1 MGQGVKLS
9 LNKMN
14 QINVGFVLF
23 LVAVTYISNAPLA
36 IFLGIIFSLYFKP
49 DINFISRKVSTIPLQ
64 IGIVILGSTLN
75 IAYILDINPTY
86 IVWIS
91 LFVFFSFFGGLFIG
105 RCLKLNPNITIL
117 LSSGAAICGGTA
129 MVAVAPIIK
138 AKPSELIV
146 SLTIVFM
153 LNAIAIVF
161 FPLIASYFQMGN
173 AEFGAFA
180 ALAIHDTSS
189 VVGAAV
195 QYSPESVE
203 MASVLKLGRTLWL
216 IPLLLVLNYKFNN
229 DMKGAAYPKFIVF
242 FVMAIILNTVFNFSY
257 DTQLILGVISK
268 AFLMAGLFC
277 IGTQTTLIDL
287 KSIEM
292 KPFALSLSLWIL
304 AIPTAYL
311 IISNVSL

>member
-1 MGQGVKLS
+1 MHMTNIAFVFF
-9 LNKMN
+9 
-14 QINVGFVLF
+14 IVIVAIVG
-23 LVAVTYISNAPLA
+23 NAPLA
-36 IFLGIIFSLYFKP
+36 IFLGIIFSIYFKP

-64 IGIVILGSTLN
+64 IGIVILGTTINLSFILN
-75 IAYILDINPTY
+75 INPVY

-91 LFVFFSFFGGLFIG
+91 LFVLFSFFGGLIIG
-105 RCLKLNPNITIL
+105 RVLKLNSNMTIL

-138 AKPSELIV
+138 ARPSELIV

-161 FPLIASYFQMGN
+161 FPIIATYLQMGN
-173 AEFGAFA
+173 EEFGAFA

-189 VVGAAV
+189 VVGAAI

-216 IPLLLVLNYKFNN
+216 IPLLFVLNYKFNKN
-229 DMKGAAYPKFIVF
+229 IGSSSYPKFIVF
-242 FVMAIILNTVFNFSY
+242 FVMAIIFNTIFNFSY
-257 DTQLILGVISK
+257 GTQLMLGVTSK

-287 KSIEM
+287 KSIELR
-292 KPFALSLSLWIL
+292 PFALSLSLWIL

-311 IISNVSL
+311 IINSVSL

>member
-1 MGQGVKLS
+1 
-9 LNKMN
+9 MN
-14 QINVGFVLF
+14 IAFVLF
-23 LVAVTYISNAPLA
+23 VVIVAVVGNAPLA

-49 DINFISRKVSTIPLQ
+49 DINFISRKVSTTPLQ
-64 IGIVILGSTLN
+64 IGIVILGTTINLSF
-75 IAYILDINPTY
+75 ILDINPIY
-86 IVWIS
+86 IVLIS
-91 LFVFFSFFGGLFIG
+91 LFVLFSFFGGLIIG
-105 RCLKLNPNITIL
+105 RVLKLNSNMTIL

-161 FPLIASYFQMGN
+161 FPMIATYLQMGN
-173 AEFGAFA
+173 EEFGAFA

-189 VVGAAV
+189 VVGAAI

-216 IPLLLVLNYKFNN
+216 IPLLFVLNYKFNK
-229 DMKGAAYPKFIVF
+229 DIGSSSYPKFIIF
-242 FVMAIILNTVFNFSY
+242 FVMAIILNTIFNFSY
-257 DTQLILGVISK
+257 ETQLMLGVISK
-268 AFLMAGLFC
+268 AFLMMGLFC
-277 IGTQTTLIDL
+277 IGTQTSLIDL
-287 KSIEM
+287 KSIEL

-311 IISNVSL
+311 IINSVSI

>member
-1 MGQGVKLS
+1 MHMTNIAFVFF
-9 LNKMN
+9 
-14 QINVGFVLF
+14 IVIVAIVG
-23 LVAVTYISNAPLA
+23 NAPLA
-36 IFLGIIFSLYFKP
+36 IFLGIIFSIYFKP

-64 IGIVILGSTLN
+64 IGIVILGTTINLSFILN
-75 IAYILDINPTY
+75 INPVY

-91 LFVFFSFFGGLFIG
+91 LFVLFSFFGGLIIG
-105 RCLKLNPNITIL
+105 RVLKLNSNMTIL

-161 FPLIASYFQMGN
+161 FPMIATYLQMGN
-173 AEFGAFA
+173 EEFGAFA

-189 VVGAAV
+189 VVGAAI

-216 IPLLLVLNYKFNN
+216 IPLLFVLNYKFNKN
-229 DMKGAAYPKFIVF
+229 IGSSSYPKFIVF
-242 FVMAIILNTVFNFSY
+242 FVMAIILNTIFNFSY
-257 DTQLILGVISK
+257 ETQLMFGVISK

-287 KSIEM
+287 KSLELR
-292 KPFALSLSLWIL
+292 PFALSLSLWIL

-311 IISNVSL
+311 IINSVSL

>member
-1 MGQGVKLS
+1 MHMTNIAFVFF
-9 LNKMN
+9 
-14 QINVGFVLF
+14 IVIVAIVG
-23 LVAVTYISNAPLA
+23 NAPLA
-36 IFLGIIFSLYFKP
+36 IFLGIIFSIYFKP
-49 DINFISRKVSTIPLQ
+49 DINFVSRKVSTIPLQ
-64 IGIVILGSTLN
+64 IGIVILGTTINLSFILN
-75 IAYILDINPTY
+75 INPVY
-86 IVWIS
+86 IVLIS
-91 LFVFFSFFGGLFIG
+91 LFVFFSFIGGLIIG
-105 RCLKLNPNITIL
+105 RVLKLNSNMTIL

-161 FPLIASYFQMGN
+161 FPMIATYLQMGN

-189 VVGAAV
+189 VVGAAI

-216 IPLLLVLNYKFNN
+216 IPLLFVLNYKFNK
-229 DMKGAAYPKFIVF
+229 DIGSSSYPKFIVF
-242 FVMAIILNTVFNFSY
+242 FVMAIILNTIFNFSY
-257 DTQLILGVISK
+257 ETQLMLGVISK

-287 KSIEM
+287 KSLELR
-292 KPFALSLSLWIL
+292 PFALSLSLWIL

-311 IISNVSL
+311 IINSVSL

>member
-1 MGQGVKLS
+1 MHI
-9 LNKMN
+9 MN
-14 QINVGFVLF
+14 IAFVLF
-23 LVAVTYISNAPLA
+23 VVIVAVVGNAPLA

-49 DINFISRKVSTIPLQ
+49 DINFISRKVSTTPLQ
-64 IGIVILGSTLN
+64 IGIVILGTTINLSF
-75 IAYILDINPTY
+75 ILDINPIY
-86 IVWIS
+86 IVLIS
-91 LFVFFSFFGGLFIG
+91 LFVLFSFFGGLIIG
-105 RCLKLNPNITIL
+105 RVLKLNSNMTIL

-161 FPLIASYFQMGN
+161 FPMIATYLQMGN
-173 AEFGAFA
+173 EEFGAFA

-189 VVGAAV
+189 VVGAAI

-216 IPLLLVLNYKFNN
+216 IPLLFVLNYKFNK
-229 DMKGAAYPKFIVF
+229 DIGSSSYPKFIIF
-242 FVMAIILNTVFNFSY
+242 FVMAIILNTIFNFSY
-257 DTQLILGVISK
+257 ETQLMLGVISK
-268 AFLMAGLFC
+268 AFLMMGLFC
-277 IGTQTTLIDL
+277 IGTQTSLIDL
-287 KSIEM
+287 KSIEL

-311 IISNVSL
+311 IINSVSI

>member
-1 MGQGVKLS
+1 
-9 LNKMN
+9 MN

-105 RCLKLNPNITIL
+105 RCLKLNPNMTIL

-161 FPLIASYFQMGN
+161 FPLIASYLQMGN
-173 AEFGAFA
+173 AEFGAFV

-229 DMKGAAYPKFIVF
+229 DMRGAAYPKFIVF

>member
-1 MGQGVKLS
+1 MH
-9 LNKMN
+9 M
-14 QINVGFVLF
+14 INIAFVF
-23 LVAVTYISNAPLA
+23 LIVIVAIIGNAPFA
-36 IFLGIIFSLYFKP
+36 IFLGIIFSIYFKP

-64 IGIVILGSTLN
+64 IGIVILGTTINLSFILN
-75 IAYILDINPTY
+75 INPVY

-91 LFVFFSFFGGLFIG
+91 LFVLFSFFGGLIIG
-105 RCLKLNPNITIL
+105 RVLKLNSNMTIL

-138 AKPSELIV
+138 AKPSELIL

-161 FPLIASYFQMGN
+161 FPMIATYLQMGN
-173 AEFGAFA
+173 EEFGAFA

-189 VVGAAV
+189 VVGAAI

-216 IPLLLVLNYKFNN
+216 IPLLFVLNYKFNKN
-229 DMKGAAYPKFIVF
+229 IGSSSYPKFIVF
-242 FVMAIILNTVFNFSY
+242 FVMAIIFNTIFNFSY
-257 DTQLILGVISK
+257 GTQLILGVTSK

-287 KSIEM
+287 KSLELR
-292 KPFALSLSLWIL
+292 PFALSLSLWIL

-311 IISNVSL
+311 IINSVSL

>member
-1 MGQGVKLS
+1 MHMT
-9 LNKMN
+9 N
-14 QINVGFVLF
+14 IAFVF
-23 LVAVTYISNAPLA
+23 LIVIVAIIGNAPFA
-36 IFLGIIFSLYFKP
+36 IFLGIIFSIYFKP

-64 IGIVILGSTLN
+64 IGIVILGTTINLSF
-75 IAYILDINPTY
+75 ILDINPIY
-86 IVWIS
+86 IVLIS
-91 LFVFFSFFGGLFIG
+91 LFVLFSFIGGLIIG
-105 RCLKLNPNITIL
+105 RVLKLNSNMTIL

-161 FPLIASYFQMGN
+161 FPMIATYLQMGN
-173 AEFGAFA
+173 EEFGAFA

-189 VVGAAV
+189 VVGAAI

-216 IPLLLVLNYKFNN
+216 IPLLFVLNYKFNK
-229 DMKGAAYPKFIVF
+229 DIGSSSYPKFIIF
-242 FVMAIILNTVFNFSY
+242 FVMAIILNTIFNFSY
-257 DTQLILGVISK
+257 ETQLMLGVISK
-268 AFLMAGLFC
+268 AFLMVGLFC
-277 IGTQTTLIDL
+277 IGTQTSLIDL
-287 KSIEM
+287 KSIEL

-311 IISNVSL
+311 IINSVGI

>member
-1 MGQGVKLS
+1 MH
-9 LNKMN
+9 M
-14 QINVGFVLF
+14 INIAFVF
-23 LVAVTYISNAPLA
+23 LIVIVAIIGNAPFA
-36 IFLGIIFSLYFKP
+36 IFLGIIFSIYFKP

-64 IGIVILGSTLN
+64 IGIVILGTTINLSFILN
-75 IAYILDINPTY
+75 INPVY

-91 LFVFFSFFGGLFIG
+91 LFVLFSFFGGLIIG
-105 RCLKLNPNITIL
+105 RALKLNSNMTIL

-161 FPLIASYFQMGN
+161 FPIIATYLQMGN
-173 AEFGAFA
+173 EEFGAFA

-189 VVGAAV
+189 VVGAAI

-216 IPLLLVLNYKFNN
+216 IPLLFVLNYKFNK
-229 DMKGAAYPKFIVF
+229 DIGSSSYPKFIIF
-242 FVMAIILNTVFNFSY
+242 FVMAIILNTIFNFSY
-257 DTQLILGVISK
+257 ETQLMLGVISK
-268 AFLMAGLFC
+268 AFLMVGLFC
-277 IGTQTTLIDL
+277 IGTQTSLIDL
-287 KSIEM
+287 KSIEL

-311 IISNVSL
+311 IINSVSL

>member
-1 MGQGVKLS
+1 MHMTNIAFVFF
-9 LNKMN
+9 
-14 QINVGFVLF
+14 IVIVAIVG
-23 LVAVTYISNAPLA
+23 NAPLA
-36 IFLGIIFSLYFKP
+36 IFLGIIFSIYFKP

-64 IGIVILGSTLN
+64 IGIVILGTTINLSFILN
-75 IAYILDINPTY
+75 INPVY

-91 LFVFFSFFGGLFIG
+91 LFVLFSFFGGLIIG
-105 RCLKLNPNITIL
+105 RVLKLNSNMTIL

-161 FPLIASYFQMGN
+161 FPMIATYLQMGN
-173 AEFGAFA
+173 EEFGAFA

-189 VVGAAV
+189 VVGAAI

-216 IPLLLVLNYKFNN
+216 IPLLFVLNYKFNK
-229 DMKGAAYPKFIVF
+229 DIGSSSYPKFIIF
-242 FVMAIILNTVFNFSY
+242 FVMAIILNTIFNFSY
-257 DTQLILGVISK
+257 ETQLMLRVTSK
-268 AFLMAGLFC
+268 AFLMVGLFC
-277 IGTQTTLIDL
+277 IGTQTTLIDI
-287 KSIEM
+287 KSLELR
-292 KPFALSLSLWIL
+292 PFALSLSLWML
-304 AIPTAYL
+304 AIPTAY
-311 IISNVSL
+311 IIINNVSL

>member
-1 MGQGVKLS
+1 MHI
-9 LNKMN
+9 MN
-14 QINVGFVLF
+14 IAFVLF
-23 LVAVTYISNAPLA
+23 IVMVAVVGNAPLS

-49 DINFISRKVSTIPLQ
+49 DINFISRKVSTTPLQ
-64 IGIVILGSTLN
+64 IGIVILGTTINLSF
-75 IAYILDINPTY
+75 ILDINPIY
-86 IVWIS
+86 IVLIS
-91 LFVFFSFFGGLFIG
+91 LFVLFSFFGGLIIG
-105 RCLKLNPNITIL
+105 RVLKLNSNMTIL

-161 FPLIASYFQMGN
+161 FPMIATYLQMGN
-173 AEFGAFA
+173 EEFGAFA

-189 VVGAAV
+189 VVGAAI

-216 IPLLLVLNYKFNN
+216 IPLLFVLNYKFNK
-229 DMKGAAYPKFIVF
+229 DIGSSSYPKFIIF
-242 FVMAIILNTVFNFSY
+242 FVMAIILNTIFNFSY
-257 DTQLILGVISK
+257 ETQLMLGVISK
-268 AFLMAGLFC
+268 AFLMVGLFC
-277 IGTQTTLIDL
+277 IGTQTSLIDL
-287 KSIEM
+287 KSIEL

-311 IISNVSL
+311 IINSVSI

>member
-1 MGQGVKLS
+1 MH
-9 LNKMN
+9 M
-14 QINVGFVLF
+14 INIAFVF
-23 LVAVTYISNAPLA
+23 LIVILAIIGNAPFA
-36 IFLGIIFSLYFKP
+36 IFLGIIFSIYFKP

-64 IGIVILGSTLN
+64 IGIVILGTTINLSFILN
-75 IAYILDINPTY
+75 INPIY

-91 LFVFFSFFGGLFIG
+91 LFVLFSFFGGLIIG
-105 RCLKLNPNITIL
+105 RVLKLNSNMTIL

-161 FPLIASYFQMGN
+161 FPMIAAYLQMGN

-189 VVGAAV
+189 VVGAAI

-216 IPLLLVLNYKFNN
+216 IPLLFILNYKFNK
-229 DMKGAAYPKFIVF
+229 DIGSSSYPKFIIF
-242 FVMAIILNTVFNFSY
+242 FVMAIILNTIFNFSY
-257 DTQLILGVISK
+257 ETQLMLGVISK
-268 AFLMAGLFC
+268 AFLMVGLFC
-277 IGTQTTLIDL
+277 IGTQTSLIDL
-287 KSIEM
+287 KSIELR
-292 KPFALSLSLWIL
+292 PFALSLSLWIL

-311 IISNVSL
+311 IINSVSL

>member
-1 MGQGVKLS
+1 MH
-9 LNKMN
+9 M
-14 QINVGFVLF
+14 INIAFIFFIVIVAIVG
-23 LVAVTYISNAPLA
+23 NAPLA
-36 IFLGIIFSLYFKP
+36 IFLGIIFSIYFKP

-64 IGIVILGSTLN
+64 IGIVILGTTINLSFILN
-75 IAYILDINPTY
+75 INPIY

-91 LFVFFSFFGGLFIG
+91 LFVLFSFFGGLIIG
-105 RCLKLNPNITIL
+105 RVLKLNSNMTIL

-161 FPLIASYFQMGN
+161 FPMIATYLQMGN
-173 AEFGAFA
+173 EEFGAFA

-189 VVGAAV
+189 VVGAAI

-216 IPLLLVLNYKFNN
+216 IPLLFVLNYKFNK
-229 DMKGAAYPKFIVF
+229 DIGSSSYPKFIVF
-242 FVMAIILNTVFNFSY
+242 FVMAIILNTIFNFSY
-257 DTQLILGVISK
+257 ETQLMLGVISK

-287 KSIEM
+287 KSLELR
-292 KPFALSLSLWIL
+292 PFALSLSLWML

-311 IISNVSL
+311 IVNSVSL

>member
-1 MGQGVKLS
+1 MHI
-9 LNKMN
+9 MN
-14 QINVGFVLF
+14 IAVVLF
-23 LVAVTYISNAPLA
+23 IVMVAVVGNAPLS

-49 DINFISRKVSTIPLQ
+49 DINFISRKVSTTPLQ
-64 IGIVILGSTLN
+64 IGIVILGTTINLSF
-75 IAYILDINPTY
+75 ILDINPIY
-86 IVWIS
+86 IVLIS
-91 LFVFFSFFGGLFIG
+91 LFVLFSFFGGLIIG
-105 RCLKLNPNITIL
+105 RVLKLNSNMTIL

-161 FPLIASYFQMGN
+161 FPMIATYLQMGN
-173 AEFGAFA
+173 EEFGAFA

-189 VVGAAV
+189 VVGAAI

-216 IPLLLVLNYKFNN
+216 IPLLFVLNYKFNK
-229 DMKGAAYPKFIVF
+229 DIGSSSYPKFIIF
-242 FVMAIILNTVFNFSY
+242 FVMAIILNTIFNFSY
-257 DTQLILGVISK
+257 ETQLMLGVISK
-268 AFLMAGLFC
+268 AFLMVGLFC
-277 IGTQTTLIDL
+277 IGTQTSLIDL
-287 KSIEM
+287 KSIEL

-311 IISNVSL
+311 IINSVSI

>member
-1 MGQGVKLS
+1 MHI
-9 LNKMN
+9 MN
-14 QINVGFVLF
+14 IAFVLF
-23 LVAVTYISNAPLA
+23 IVIVAVVGNAPLA

-49 DINFISRKVSTIPLQ
+49 DINFISRKVSTTPLQ
-64 IGIVILGSTLN
+64 IGIVILGSTINLSF
-75 IAYILDINPTY
+75 ILDINPIY
-86 IVWIS
+86 IVLIS
-91 LFVFFSFFGGLFIG
+91 LFVFFSFIGGLIIG
-105 RCLKLNPNITIL
+105 RVLKLNSNMTIL

-161 FPLIASYFQMGN
+161 FPMIATYLQMGN
-173 AEFGAFA
+173 EEFGAFA

-189 VVGAAV
+189 VVGAAI

-216 IPLLLVLNYKFNN
+216 IPLLFVLNYKFNK
-229 DMKGAAYPKFIVF
+229 DIGSSSYPKFIIF
-242 FVMAIILNTVFNFSY
+242 FVMAIILNTIFNFSY
-257 DTQLILGVISK
+257 ETQLMLGVISK

-277 IGTQTTLIDL
+277 IGTQTSLIDL
-287 KSIEM
+287 KSIE
-292 KPFALSLSLWIL
+292 LSLLHYLYPYGFLPYQRLIL
-304 AIPTAYL
+304 LL
-311 IISNVSL
+311 IALVYKI

>member
-1 MGQGVKLS
+1 MHI
-9 LNKMN
+9 MN
-14 QINVGFVLF
+14 IAFVLF
-23 LVAVTYISNAPLA
+23 IVIVAIVGNAPLA

-49 DINFISRKVSTIPLQ
+49 DINFISRKVSTTPLQ
-64 IGIVILGSTLN
+64 IGIVILGTTINLSF
-75 IAYILDINPTY
+75 ILDINPIY
-86 IVWIS
+86 IVLIS
-91 LFVFFSFFGGLFIG
+91 LFVLFSFFGGLIIG
-105 RCLKLNPNITIL
+105 RVLKLNSNMTIL

-161 FPLIASYFQMGN
+161 FPMIATYLQMGN
-173 AEFGAFA
+173 EEFGAFA

-189 VVGAAV
+189 VVGAAI

-216 IPLLLVLNYKFNN
+216 IPLLFVLNYKFNK
-229 DMKGAAYPKFIVF
+229 DIGSSSYPKFIIF
-242 FVMAIILNTVFNFSY
+242 FVMAIILNTIFNFSY
-257 DTQLILGVISK
+257 ETQLMLGVISK
-268 AFLMAGLFC
+268 AFLMVGLFC
-277 IGTQTTLIDL
+277 IGTQTSLIDL
-287 KSIEM
+287 KSIEL

-311 IISNVSL
+311 IINSVSI

>member
-1 MGQGVKLS
+1 MHI
-9 LNKMN
+9 MN
-14 QINVGFVLF
+14 IAFVLF
-23 LVAVTYISNAPLA
+23 IVIVAVVGNAPLA

-49 DINFISRKVSTIPLQ
+49 DINFISRKVSTTPLQ
-64 IGIVILGSTLN
+64 IGIVILGTTINLSF
-75 IAYILDINPTY
+75 ILDINPIY
-86 IVWIS
+86 IVLIS
-91 LFVFFSFFGGLFIG
+91 LFVLFSFFGGLIIG
-105 RCLKLNPNITIL
+105 RVLKLNSNMTIL

-161 FPLIASYFQMGN
+161 FPMIATYLQMGN
-173 AEFGAFA
+173 EEFGAFA

-189 VVGAAV
+189 VVGAAI

-216 IPLLLVLNYKFNN
+216 IPLLFVLNYKFNK
-229 DMKGAAYPKFIVF
+229 DIGSSSYPKFIIF
-242 FVMAIILNTVFNFSY
+242 FVMAIILNTIFNFSY
-257 DTQLILGVISK
+257 ETQLMLGVISK
-268 AFLMAGLFC
+268 AFLMVGLFC
-277 IGTQTTLIDL
+277 IGTQTSLIDL
-287 KSIEM
+287 KSIEL

-311 IISNVSL
+311 IINSVSI

>member
-1 MGQGVKLS
+1 MHI
-9 LNKMN
+9 MN
-14 QINVGFVLF
+14 IAFVLF
-23 LVAVTYISNAPLA
+23 IVIVAVVGNAPLA

-49 DINFISRKVSTIPLQ
+49 DINFISRKVSTTPLQ
-64 IGIVILGSTLN
+64 IGIVILGSTINLSFV
-75 IAYILDINPTY
+75 LDINPIY
-86 IVWIS
+86 IVLIS
-91 LFVFFSFFGGLFIG
+91 LFVLFSFFGGLIIG
-105 RCLKLNPNITIL
+105 RVLKLNSNMTIL

-161 FPLIASYFQMGN
+161 FPMIAAYLQMGN

-189 VVGAAV
+189 VVGAAI

-216 IPLLLVLNYKFNN
+216 IPLLFVLNYKFNIN
-229 DMKGAAYPKFIVF
+229 IGSSSYPKFIVF
-242 FVMAIILNTVFNFSY
+242 FVMAIIFNTIFNFSY
-257 DTQLILGVISK
+257 ETQLMLGVISK
-268 AFLMAGLFC
+268 AFLMVGLFC
-277 IGTQTTLIDL
+277 IGTQTSLIDL
-287 KSIEM
+287 KSIEL

-311 IISNVSL
+311 IINSVSL

>member
-1 MGQGVKLS
+1 MHI
-9 LNKMN
+9 MN
-14 QINVGFVLF
+14 IAVVLF
-23 LVAVTYISNAPLA
+23 IVMVAVVGNAPLA
-36 IFLGIIFSLYFKP
+36 IFLGIIFSIYFKP
-49 DINFISRKVSTIPLQ
+49 DINFVSRKLSTIPLQ
-64 IGIVILGSTLN
+64 IGIVILGTTINLSFILN
-75 IAYILDINPTY
+75 INPVY

-91 LFVFFSFFGGLFIG
+91 LFVLFSFFGGLIIG
-105 RCLKLNPNITIL
+105 RVLKLNSNMTIL

-161 FPLIASYFQMGN
+161 FPMIATYLQMGN
-173 AEFGAFA
+173 EEFGAFA

-189 VVGAAV
+189 VVGAAI

-216 IPLLLVLNYKFNN
+216 IPLLFVLNYKFNKN
-229 DMKGAAYPKFIVF
+229 IGSSSYPKFIVF
-242 FVMAIILNTVFNFSY
+242 FVMAIILNTIFNFSY
-257 DTQLILGVISK
+257 ETQLMLGVISK

-287 KSIEM
+287 KSLELR
-292 KPFALSLSLWIL
+292 PFALSLSLWML
-304 AIPTAYL
+304 AIPTAY
-311 IISNVSL
+311 IIINNVSL

>member
-1 MGQGVKLS
+1 MH
-9 LNKMN
+9 M
-14 QINVGFVLF
+14 INIAFVF
-23 LVAVTYISNAPLA
+23 LIVIVAIIGNAPFA
-36 IFLGIIFSLYFKP
+36 IFLGIIFSIYFKP

-64 IGIVILGSTLN
+64 IGIVILGTTINLSFILN
-75 IAYILDINPTY
+75 INPIY

-91 LFVFFSFFGGLFIG
+91 LFVLFSFFGGLIIG
-105 RCLKLNPNITIL
+105 RALKLNSNMTIL

-138 AKPSELIV
+138 AKPSELIL

-161 FPLIASYFQMGN
+161 FPIIATYLQMGN
-173 AEFGAFA
+173 EEFGAFA

-189 VVGAAV
+189 VVGAAI

-216 IPLLLVLNYKFNN
+216 IPLLFVLNYKFNKN
-229 DMKGAAYPKFIVF
+229 IGSSSYPKFIVF
-242 FVMAIILNTVFNFSY
+242 FVMAIIFNTIFNFSY
-257 DTQLILGVISK
+257 GTQLMLGVTSK

-287 KSIEM
+287 KSLELR
-292 KPFALSLSLWIL
+292 PFALSLSLWIL

-311 IISNVSL
+311 IINSVSL

>member
-1 MGQGVKLS
+1 MHI
-9 LNKMN
+9 MN
-14 QINVGFVLF
+14 IAFVLF
-23 LVAVTYISNAPLA
+23 IVIVAIVGNAPLA

-49 DINFISRKVSTIPLQ
+49 DINFISRKVSTTPLQ
-64 IGIVILGSTLN
+64 IGIVILGSTINLSFV
-75 IAYILDINPTY
+75 LDINPIY
-86 IVWIS
+86 IVLIS
-91 LFVFFSFFGGLFIG
+91 LFVFFSFIGGLIIG
-105 RCLKLNPNITIL
+105 RILKLNSNMTIL

-161 FPLIASYFQMGN
+161 FPMIAAYLQMGN

-189 VVGAAV
+189 VVGAAI

-216 IPLLLVLNYKFNN
+216 IPLLFVLNYKFNK
-229 DMKGAAYPKFIVF
+229 DIGSSSYPKFIIF
-242 FVMAIILNTVFNFSY
+242 FVMAIILNTIFNFSY
-257 DTQLILGVISK
+257 ETQLMLGVISK

-277 IGTQTTLIDL
+277 IGTQTSLIDL
-287 KSIEM
+287 KSIELR
-292 KPFALSLSLWIL
+292 PFALSLSLWIL

-311 IISNVSL
+311 IINSVSL

>member
-1 MGQGVKLS
+1 MHMTNIAFVFF
-9 LNKMN
+9 
-14 QINVGFVLF
+14 IVIVAIVG
-23 LVAVTYISNAPLA
+23 NAPLA
-36 IFLGIIFSLYFKP
+36 IFLGIIFSIFFKP

-64 IGIVILGSTLN
+64 IGIVILGTTINLSFILN
-75 IAYILDINPTY
+75 INAVY

-91 LFVFFSFFGGLFIG
+91 LFVLFSFFGGLIIG
-105 RCLKLNPNITIL
+105 RVLKLNSNMTIL

-161 FPLIASYFQMGN
+161 FPMIATYLQMGN
-173 AEFGAFA
+173 EEFGAFA

-189 VVGAAV
+189 VVGAAI

-216 IPLLLVLNYKFNN
+216 IPLLFVLNYKFNKN
-229 DMKGAAYPKFIVF
+229 IESSSYPKFIVF
-242 FVMAIILNTVFNFSY
+242 FVMAIIFNTIFNLSY
-257 DTQLILGVISK
+257 ETQLILGVTSK
-268 AFLMAGLFC
+268 AFLMVGLFC

-287 KSIEM
+287 KSLELR
-292 KPFALSLSLWIL
+292 PFALSLSLWIL

-311 IISNVSL
+311 IINSVSL

>member
-1 MGQGVKLS
+1 MH
-9 LNKMN
+9 M
-14 QINVGFVLF
+14 INIAFIFFIVIVAIVG
-23 LVAVTYISNAPLA
+23 NAPLA
-36 IFLGIIFSLYFKP
+36 IFLGIIFSIYFKP

-64 IGIVILGSTLN
+64 IGIVILGTTINLSFILN
-75 IAYILDINPTY
+75 INPVY

-91 LFVFFSFFGGLFIG
+91 LFVLFSFFGGLIIG
-105 RCLKLNPNITIL
+105 RALKLNSNMTIL

-161 FPLIASYFQMGN
+161 FPIIATYLQMGN
-173 AEFGAFA
+173 EEFGAFA

-189 VVGAAV
+189 VVGAAI

-216 IPLLLVLNYKFNN
+216 IPLLFVLNYKFNKN
-229 DMKGAAYPKFIVF
+229 IGSSSYPKFIVF
-242 FVMAIILNTVFNFSY
+242 FVMAIILNTIFNFSFE
-257 DTQLILGVISK
+257 TQLMLGVISK

-287 KSIEM
+287 KSLELR
-292 KPFALSLSLWIL
+292 PFALSLSLWIL

-311 IISNVSL
+311 IINSVSL

>member
-1 MGQGVKLS
+1 MH
-9 LNKMN
+9 M
-14 QINVGFVLF
+14 INIAFVF
-23 LVAVTYISNAPLA
+23 LIVIVAIIGNAPFA
-36 IFLGIIFSLYFKP
+36 IFLGIIFSIYFKP

-64 IGIVILGSTLN
+64 IGIVILGTTINLSFILN
-75 IAYILDINPTY
+75 INPVY
-86 IVWIS
+86 IVLIS
-91 LFVFFSFFGGLFIG
+91 LFVFFSFIGGLIIG
-105 RCLKLNPNITIL
+105 RVLKLNSNMTIL

-161 FPLIASYFQMGN
+161 FPMIATYLQMGN
-173 AEFGAFA
+173 EEFGAFA

-189 VVGAAV
+189 VVGAAI

-216 IPLLLVLNYKFNN
+216 IPLLFVLNYKFNKN
-229 DMKGAAYPKFIVF
+229 IGSSSYPKFIVF
-242 FVMAIILNTVFNFSY
+242 FVMAIIFNTIFNFSY
-257 DTQLILGVISK
+257 ETQLMLGVTSK

-287 KSIEM
+287 KSLELR
-292 KPFALSLSLWIL
+292 PFALSLSLWIL

-311 IISNVSL
+311 IINSVSL

>member
-1 MGQGVKLS
+1 MHMTNIAFIFFIV
-9 LNKMN
+9 
-14 QINVGFVLF
+14 IVAIVG
-23 LVAVTYISNAPLA
+23 NAPLA
-36 IFLGIIFSLYFKP
+36 IFLGIIFSIYFKP
-49 DINFISRKVSTIPLQ
+49 DINFVSRKLSTIPLQ
-64 IGIVILGSTLN
+64 IGIVILGTTINLSFILN
-75 IAYILDINPTY
+75 INPVY

-91 LFVFFSFFGGLFIG
+91 LFVLFSFFGGLIIG
-105 RCLKLNPNITIL
+105 RVLKLNSNMTIL

-138 AKPSELIV
+138 AKPSELIL

-161 FPLIASYFQMGN
+161 FPMIATYLQMDN
-173 AEFGAFA
+173 EEFGAFA

-189 VVGAAV
+189 VVGAAI

-216 IPLLLVLNYKFNN
+216 IPLLFVLNYKFNKN
-229 DMKGAAYPKFIVF
+229 IGSSSYPKFIVF
-242 FVMAIILNTVFNFSY
+242 FVMAIIFNTIFNFSY
-257 DTQLILGVISK
+257 GTQLMLGVTSK

-287 KSIEM
+287 KSLELR
-292 KPFALSLSLWIL
+292 PFALSLSLWIL

-311 IISNVSL
+311 IINSVSL

>member
-1 MGQGVKLS
+1 MHMTNIAFIFFIV
-9 LNKMN
+9 
-14 QINVGFVLF
+14 IVAIVG
-23 LVAVTYISNAPLA
+23 NAPLA
-36 IFLGIIFSLYFKP
+36 IFLGIIFSIYFKP

-64 IGIVILGSTLN
+64 IGIVILGTTINLSFILN
-75 IAYILDINPTY
+75 INPVY

-91 LFVFFSFFGGLFIG
+91 LFVLFSFFGGLIIG
-105 RCLKLNPNITIL
+105 RALKLNSNMTML

-161 FPLIASYFQMGN
+161 FPIIATYLQMGN
-173 AEFGAFA
+173 EEFGAFA

-189 VVGAAV
+189 VVGAAI
-195 QYSPESVE
+195 QYSPESAE

-216 IPLLLVLNYKFNN
+216 IPLLFVLNYKFNKN
-229 DMKGAAYPKFIVF
+229 IGSSSYPKFIVF
-242 FVMAIILNTVFNFSY
+242 FVMAIIFNTIFNFSY
-257 DTQLILGVISK
+257 ETQLMLGVISK
-268 AFLMAGLFC
+268 AFLMMGLFC
-277 IGTQTTLIDL
+277 IGTQTSLIDL
-287 KSIEM
+287 KSIEL

-311 IISNVSL
+311 IINSVSI

>member
-1 MGQGVKLS
+1 MHI
-9 LNKMN
+9 MN
-14 QINVGFVLF
+14 IAFVLF
-23 LVAVTYISNAPLA
+23 IVIVAIVGNAPLA

-49 DINFISRKVSTIPLQ
+49 DINFISRKVSTTPLQ
-64 IGIVILGSTLN
+64 IGIVILGTTINLSF
-75 IAYILDINPTY
+75 ILDINPIY
-86 IVWIS
+86 IVLIS
-91 LFVFFSFFGGLFIG
+91 LFVLFSFFGGLIIG
-105 RCLKLNPNITIL
+105 RVLKLNSNMTIL

-161 FPLIASYFQMGN
+161 FPMIATYLQMGN
-173 AEFGAFA
+173 EEFGAFA

-189 VVGAAV
+189 VVGAAI

-216 IPLLLVLNYKFNN
+216 IPLLFVLNYKFNK
-229 DMKGAAYPKFIVF
+229 DIGSSSYPKFIIF
-242 FVMAIILNTVFNFSY
+242 FVMAIILNTIFNFSY
-257 DTQLILGVISK
+257 ETQLMFGITSK

-287 KSIEM
+287 KSIEL
-292 KPFALSLSLWIL
+292 KPFALSLSLWII

-311 IISNVSL
+311 IIDSVSL

>member
-1 MGQGVKLS
+1 MH
-9 LNKMN
+9 M
-14 QINVGFVLF
+14 INIAFVFFIVIVAIVG
-23 LVAVTYISNAPLA
+23 NAPLA

-64 IGIVILGSTLN
+64 IGIVILGTTINLSFILN
-75 IAYILDINPTY
+75 INPVY
-86 IVWIS
+86 IVLIS
-91 LFVFFSFFGGLFIG
+91 LFVLFSFIGGLIIG
-105 RCLKLNPNITIL
+105 RVLKLNSNMTIL

-161 FPLIASYFQMGN
+161 FPMIATYLQMGN
-173 AEFGAFA
+173 EEFGAFA

-189 VVGAAV
+189 VVGAAI

-216 IPLLLVLNYKFNN
+216 IPLLFVLNYKFNK
-229 DMKGAAYPKFIVF
+229 DIGSSSYPKFIVF
-242 FVMAIILNTVFNFSY
+242 FVMAIILNTIFNFSY
-257 DTQLILGVISK
+257 ETQLMLGVISK

-287 KSIEM
+287 KSLELR
-292 KPFALSLSLWIL
+292 PFALSLSLWIL

-311 IISNVSL
+311 IINSVSL

>member
-1 MGQGVKLS
+1 MHI
-9 LNKMN
+9 MN
-14 QINVGFVLF
+14 IAFVLF
-23 LVAVTYISNAPLA
+23 VVIVAVVGNAPLA
-36 IFLGIIFSLYFKP
+36 IFLGIIFSIYFKP

-64 IGIVILGSTLN
+64 IGIVILGTTINLSFILN
-75 IAYILDINPTY
+75 INPVY

-91 LFVFFSFFGGLFIG
+91 LFVLFSFFGGLIIG
-105 RCLKLNPNITIL
+105 RVLKLNSNMTIL

-161 FPLIASYFQMGN
+161 FPMIATYLQMGN
-173 AEFGAFA
+173 EEFGAFA

-189 VVGAAV
+189 VVGAAI

-216 IPLLLVLNYKFNN
+216 IPLLFVLNYKFNK
-229 DMKGAAYPKFIVF
+229 DIGSSSYPKFIIF
-242 FVMAIILNTVFNFSY
+242 FVMAIILNTIFNFSY
-257 DTQLILGVISK
+257 ETQSMLGVTSK

-287 KSIEM
+287 KSLELR
-292 KPFALSLSLWIL
+292 PFALSLSLWIL

-311 IISNVSL
+311 IINSVSL

>member
-1 MGQGVKLS
+1 MHI
-9 LNKMN
+9 MN
-14 QINVGFVLF
+14 IAFVLF
-23 LVAVTYISNAPLA
+23 IVMVAVVGNAPLS

-49 DINFISRKVSTIPLQ
+49 DINFISRKVSTTPLQ
-64 IGIVILGSTLN
+64 IGIVILGTTINLSF
-75 IAYILDINPTY
+75 ILDINPIY
-86 IVWIS
+86 IVLIS
-91 LFVFFSFFGGLFIG
+91 LFVLFSFFGGLIIG
-105 RCLKLNPNITIL
+105 RVLKLNSNMTIL

-153 LNAIAIVF
+153 LNAISIVF
-161 FPLIASYFQMGN
+161 FPMIATYLQMGN
-173 AEFGAFA
+173 EEFGAFA

-189 VVGAAV
+189 VVGAAI

-216 IPLLLVLNYKFNN
+216 IPLLFVLNYKFNK
-229 DMKGAAYPKFIVF
+229 DIGSSSYPKFIIF
-242 FVMAIILNTVFNFSY
+242 FVMAIILNTIFNFSY
-257 DTQLILGVISK
+257 ETQLMLGVISK
-268 AFLMAGLFC
+268 AFLMVGLFC
-277 IGTQTTLIDL
+277 IGTQTSLIDL
-287 KSIEM
+287 KSIEL

-311 IISNVSL
+311 IINSVSI

>member
-1 MGQGVKLS
+1 MH
-9 LNKMN
+9 M
-14 QINVGFVLF
+14 INIAFIFFIVIVAIVG
-23 LVAVTYISNAPLA
+23 NAPLA

-49 DINFISRKVSTIPLQ
+49 DINFISRKVSTTPLQ
-64 IGIVILGSTLN
+64 IGIVILGSTINLSFV
-75 IAYILDINPTY
+75 LDINPIY
-86 IVWIS
+86 IVLIS
-91 LFVFFSFFGGLFIG
+91 LFVFFSFIGGLIIG
-105 RCLKLNPNITIL
+105 RILKLNSNMTIL

-161 FPLIASYFQMGN
+161 FPMIAAYLQMGN

-189 VVGAAV
+189 VVGAAI

-216 IPLLLVLNYKFNN
+216 IPLLFVLNYKFNK
-229 DMKGAAYPKFIVF
+229 DIGSSSYPKFIVF
-242 FVMAIILNTVFNFSY
+242 FVMAIILNTIFNFSY
-257 DTQLILGVISK
+257 ETQLMLGVISK

-287 KSIEM
+287 KSLELR
-292 KPFALSLSLWIL
+292 PFALSLSLWIL

-311 IISNVSL
+311 IINSVSL

>member
-1 MGQGVKLS
+1 MHI
-9 LNKMN
+9 MN
-14 QINVGFVLF
+14 IAFVLF
-23 LVAVTYISNAPLA
+23 IVMVAVVGNAPLS

-49 DINFISRKVSTIPLQ
+49 DINFISRKVSTTPLQ
-64 IGIVILGSTLN
+64 IGIVILGTTINLSF
-75 IAYILDINPTY
+75 ILDINPIY
-86 IVWIS
+86 IVLIS
-91 LFVFFSFFGGLFIG
+91 LFVLFSFFGGLIIG
-105 RCLKLNPNITIL
+105 RVLKLNSNMTIL

-161 FPLIASYFQMGN
+161 FPMIATYLQMGN
-173 AEFGAFA
+173 EEFGAFA

-189 VVGAAV
+189 VVGAAI

-216 IPLLLVLNYKFNN
+216 IPLLFVLNYKFNK
-229 DMKGAAYPKFIVF
+229 DIGSSSYPKFIIF
-242 FVMAIILNTVFNFSY
+242 FVMAIILNTIFNFSY
-257 DTQLILGVISK
+257 ETQLMLGVISK

-277 IGTQTTLIDL
+277 IGTQTSLIDL
-287 KSIEM
+287 KSIELR
-292 KPFALSLSLWIL
+292 PFALSLSLWIL

-311 IISNVSL
+311 IINSVGI

>member
-1 MGQGVKLS
+1 MH
-9 LNKMN
+9 M
-14 QINVGFVLF
+14 INIAFIF
-23 LVAVTYISNAPLA
+23 LIVIVAIVANAPLA
-36 IFLGIIFSLYFKP
+36 IFLGIIFSIYFKP

-64 IGIVILGSTLN
+64 IGIVILGTTINLSFILN
-75 IAYILDINPTY
+75 INPVY

-91 LFVFFSFFGGLFIG
+91 LFVLFSFFGGLIIG
-105 RCLKLNPNITIL
+105 RVLKLNSNMTIL

-161 FPLIASYFQMGN
+161 FPIIATYLQMGN
-173 AEFGAFA
+173 EEFGAFA

-189 VVGAAV
+189 VVGAAI

-216 IPLLLVLNYKFNN
+216 IPLLFVLNYKFNKN
-229 DMKGAAYPKFIVF
+229 IGSSSYPKFIIF
-242 FVMAIILNTVFNFSY
+242 FVMAIILNTIFNFSY
-257 DTQLILGVISK
+257 ETQLMFGITSK

-287 KSIEM
+287 KSLELR
-292 KPFALSLSLWIL
+292 PFALSLSLWIL

-311 IISNVSL
+311 IINSVSL

>member
-1 MGQGVKLS
+1 MH
-9 LNKMN
+9 M
-14 QINVGFVLF
+14 INIAFVF
-23 LVAVTYISNAPLA
+23 FIVIVAIIGNAPFA
-36 IFLGIIFSLYFKP
+36 IFLGIIFSIYFKP

-64 IGIVILGSTLN
+64 IGIVILGTTINLSFILN
-75 IAYILDINPTY
+75 INPVY

-91 LFVFFSFFGGLFIG
+91 LFVLFSFFGGLIIG
-105 RCLKLNPNITIL
+105 RVLKLNSNMTIL

-161 FPLIASYFQMGN
+161 FPMIATYLQMGN
-173 AEFGAFA
+173 EEFGAFA

-189 VVGAAV
+189 VVGAAI

-216 IPLLLVLNYKFNN
+216 IPLLFVLNYKFNKN
-229 DMKGAAYPKFIVF
+229 IGSSSYPKFIIF
-242 FVMAIILNTVFNFSY
+242 FVMAIILNTIFNFSY
-257 DTQLILGVISK
+257 ETQLMFGITSK

-287 KSIEM
+287 KSLELR
-292 KPFALSLSLWIL
+292 PFALSLSLWIL

-311 IISNVSL
+311 IINSVSL

>member
-1 MGQGVKLS
+1 MHI
-9 LNKMN
+9 MN
-14 QINVGFVLF
+14 IAFVLF
-23 LVAVTYISNAPLA
+23 IVMVAIVGNAPLA
-36 IFLGIIFSLYFKP
+36 IFLGIIFSIYFKP

-64 IGIVILGSTLN
+64 IGIVILGTTINLSFILN
-75 IAYILDINPTY
+75 INPVY

-91 LFVFFSFFGGLFIG
+91 LFVLFSFFGGLIIG
-105 RCLKLNPNITIL
+105 RALKLNSNMTIL

-161 FPLIASYFQMGN
+161 FPMIATYLQMGN
-173 AEFGAFA
+173 EEFGAFA

-189 VVGAAV
+189 VVGAAI

-216 IPLLLVLNYKFNN
+216 IPLLFVLNYKFNK
-229 DMKGAAYPKFIVF
+229 DIGSSSYPKFIIF
-242 FVMAIILNTVFNFSY
+242 FVMAIILNTIFNFSY
-257 DTQLILGVISK
+257 ETQLMFGVISK

-287 KSIEM
+287 KSLELR
-292 KPFALSLSLWIL
+292 PFALSLSLWML
-304 AIPTAYL
+304 AIPTAY
-311 IISNVSL
+311 IIINNVSL

>member
-1 MGQGVKLS
+1 MHMTNIAFVFF
-9 LNKMN
+9 
-14 QINVGFVLF
+14 IVIVAIVG
-23 LVAVTYISNAPLA
+23 NAPLA
-36 IFLGIIFSLYFKP
+36 IFLGIIFSIYFKP

-64 IGIVILGSTLN
+64 IGIVILGTTINLSFILN
-75 IAYILDINPTY
+75 INPVY

-91 LFVFFSFFGGLFIG
+91 LFVLFSFFGGLIIG
-105 RCLKLNPNITIL
+105 RVLKLNSNMTIL

-161 FPLIASYFQMGN
+161 FPMIATYLQMGN
-173 AEFGAFA
+173 EEFGAFA

-189 VVGAAV
+189 VVGAAI

-216 IPLLLVLNYKFNN
+216 IPLLFVLNYKFNK
-229 DMKGAAYPKFIVF
+229 DMGSSSYPKFIIF
-242 FVMAIILNTVFNFSY
+242 FVMAIILNTIFNFSY
-257 DTQLILGVISK
+257 ETQLMFGITSK

-287 KSIEM
+287 KSLELR
-292 KPFALSLSLWIL
+292 PFALSLSLWII

-311 IISNVSL
+311 IINSVSL

>member
-1 MGQGVKLS
+1 MHMTNIAFVFF
-9 LNKMN
+9 
-14 QINVGFVLF
+14 IVIVAIVG
-23 LVAVTYISNAPLA
+23 NAPLA
-36 IFLGIIFSLYFKP
+36 IFLGIIFSIFFKP

-64 IGIVILGSTLN
+64 IGIVILGTTINLSFILN
-75 IAYILDINPTY
+75 INAVY

-91 LFVFFSFFGGLFIG
+91 LFVLFSFFGGLIIG
-105 RCLKLNPNITIL
+105 RILKLNSNMTIL

-161 FPLIASYFQMGN
+161 FPMIATYLQMGN
-173 AEFGAFA
+173 EEFGAFA

-189 VVGAAV
+189 VVGAAI

-216 IPLLLVLNYKFNN
+216 IPLLFVLNYKFNKN
-229 DMKGAAYPKFIVF
+229 IESSSYPKFIVF
-242 FVMAIILNTVFNFSY
+242 FVMAIIFNTIFNLSY
-257 DTQLILGVISK
+257 ETQLILGVTSK
-268 AFLMAGLFC
+268 AFLMVGLFC

-287 KSIEM
+287 KSLELR
-292 KPFALSLSLWIL
+292 PFALSLSLWIL

-311 IISNVSL
+311 IINSVSL

>member
-1 MGQGVKLS
+1 MHMTNIAFIFFIV
-9 LNKMN
+9 
-14 QINVGFVLF
+14 IVAIVG
-23 LVAVTYISNAPLA
+23 NAPLA
-36 IFLGIIFSLYFKP
+36 IFLGIIFSIYFKP

-64 IGIVILGSTLN
+64 IGIVILGTTINLSFILN
-75 IAYILDINPTY
+75 INPVY

-91 LFVFFSFFGGLFIG
+91 LFVLFSFFGGLIIG
-105 RCLKLNPNITIL
+105 RALKLNSNMTIL

-161 FPLIASYFQMGN
+161 FPIIATYLQMGN
-173 AEFGAFA
+173 EEFGAFA

-189 VVGAAV
+189 VVGAAI

-216 IPLLLVLNYKFNN
+216 IPLLFVLNYKFNK
-229 DMKGAAYPKFIVF
+229 DIGSSSYPKFIIF
-242 FVMAIILNTVFNFSY
+242 FVMAIILNTIFNFSY
-257 DTQLILGVISK
+257 ETQLMLGVISK
-268 AFLMAGLFC
+268 AFLMVGLFC
-277 IGTQTTLIDL
+277 IGTQTSLIDL
-287 KSIEM
+287 KSIEL

-311 IISNVSL
+311 IINSVSL